1 MKDKLINSL
10 EDSVKAGEKLILQLS
25 EENLE
30 LAQKTV
36 ALNESLS
43 DKTRQI
49 EHLLAS
55 VKLYE

>member
-1 MKDKLINSL
+1 
-10 EDSVKAGEKLILQLS
+10 VKAGERLILQLS

-30 LAQKTV
+30 LTQKTV
-36 ALNESLS
+36 ELGDNVS